1 MTPHRCVRQRVVSG
15 ELAEVV
21 NVVLAAEPA
30 IGRREVER
38 VLRVVGALV
47 DVNEAHAVDA
57 DGRCLS
63 CRGSPLVCWRRRKP
77 CTVWVV
83 VDHHI
88 HPWLAPQS
96 GLESAD

>member
-1 MTPHRCVRQRVVSG
+1 MRQRAVTG

-38 VLRVVGALV
+38 MLRVLGALV

-63 CRGSPLVCWRRRKP
+63 CRGSWLRCWRRRKP
-77 CTVWVV
+77 CTVWAAVS
-83 VDHHI
+83 HHVR
-88 HPWLAPQS
+88 PWLASEPGGTS
-96 GLESAD
+96 